1 MTTEHGVN
9 IPVSWLAG
17 EPPLPNFC
25 ARHGQPAVRRVAFA
39 IRSNPK
45 LPSRA
50 KMLLP
55 GYTVANR
62 AEEYLRQVRVVK
74 AAGWPLCRS
83 CARTRA
89 IGLTIAGVF
98 GVGGL
103 AAMIFAFV
111 VGGIIA
117 GPQPWL
123 MIPFL
128 GGLAAMLCSPVWL
141 GRASLMRLTGATV
154 TNDGAAVHIDH
165 AHPDFIA
172 QLPQDAVS

>member
-1 MTTEHGVN
+1 MTTERGVN

-17 EPPLPNFC
+17 EPPLPDRC
-25 ARHGQPAVRRVAFA
+25 ARHGQPVLRRVTFA

-45 LPSRA
+45 MPSRA

-62 AEEYLRQVRVVK
+62 AEEYLQQVRVVK
-74 AAGWPLCRS
+74 AAAWPLCRS
-83 CARTRA
+83 CARARTV
-89 IGLTIAGVF
+89 GLTLAGVF
-98 GVGGL
+98 GFGGL
-103 AAMIFAFV
+103 AAMIAAFV
-111 VGGIIA
+111 VGGIVA

-123 MIPFL
+123 LAPIL
-128 GGLAAMLCSPVWL
+128 GGLAAMLCSPFWL
-141 GRASLMRLTGATV
+141 GRASLTRLTGTAV